1 MYCILRYV
9 SWIKRSKVLK
19 NELSWVAIARGLI
32 GTAEKAGKDSN
43 PKIVEMWRTAFGAT
57 GQTEQL
63 KNAVWHTENTP
74 WCGGFV
80 GHVLAKAGL
89 AHHIPKS
96 FAMARSW
103 LRVGTKL
110 NKPAYG
116 SIVVFWRG
124 SPKGASGH
132 VGIVVGKDRHG
143 NLMVLGGNQGD
154 SVNIKPFGK
163 NRVLGY
169 RWCGTQALPA
179 EHRYELPLLQ
189 SNGQVSTNES

>member
-1 MYCILRYV
+1 MNELA
-9 SWIKRSKVLK
+9 WIKT
-19 NELSWVAIARGLI
+19 ARGLI

-103 LRVGTKL
+103 LRMGTKL

-154 SVNIKPFGK
+154 SVNIKPFSK

-169 RWCGTQALPA
+169 RWCGMQSHPA
-179 EHRYELPLLQ
+179 PHRYDLPVLT
-189 SNGQVSTNES
+189 SDGRVSQNEA

>member
-1 MYCILRYV
+1 M
-9 SWIKRSKVLK
+9 K
-19 NELSWVAIARGLI
+19 NELPWVTIARELV
-32 GTAEKAGKDSN
+32 GTAEKAGKDNN
-43 PKIVEMWRTAFGAT
+43 PKIIEMWRTAFSAT

-63 KNAVWHTENTP
+63 KNAVWHTENTS

-80 GHVLAKAGL
+80 GHVLAKAGI
-89 AHHIPKS
+89 AQHIPKT

-103 LRVGTKL
+103 LKAGTKL
-110 NKPAYG
+110 DKPAYG

-154 SVNIKPFGK
+154 SVNIKPFSK

-189 SNGQVSTNES
+189 SNGQVSTNEA